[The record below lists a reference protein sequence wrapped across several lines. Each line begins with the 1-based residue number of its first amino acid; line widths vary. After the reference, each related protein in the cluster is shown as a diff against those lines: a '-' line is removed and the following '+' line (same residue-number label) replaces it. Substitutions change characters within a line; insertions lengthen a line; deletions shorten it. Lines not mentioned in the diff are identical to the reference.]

1 MGIEADHPLR
11 GVLMQELHSRMAMP
25 VKAPVEVFQAT
36 YLCTPAEGSACAGRL
51 LTVLDA
57 LPSPQAE
64 APRYGV
70 IATAI
75 AGRPAQVKWEHHTEF
90 LSVSV
95 AITGAHGEE
104 TRLAVETLLDGVFGP
119 LGARRLA
126 AVNVQVEQAEGQP
139 DPVALAARFPTGS
152 CAGAV
157 VNGGEAWVALDFHID
172 GDGYSR
178 ALIQNRGLTD
188 DRLGRLVQRILEIET
203 YRAAAFLAF
212 PQARET
218 MAILTDMERRLE
230 DTVGRIRDSKTPAED
245 RAILDSLTDLAVD
258 LGHLVTRNRWRFG
271 ASLAYGEIVSE
282 RLDELREDRIPGL
295 QRVGLFL
302 KRRLRPGIRTVEAAA
317 RLQGELAAGMERAQ
331 ASLRTRVDVGLSS
344 QSATLLTSLDRNSSM
359 HVRIQEAVEALSIVG
374 ITYYLVSLVEK
385 VMHGLP
391 ETEGWP
397 STSRIVAIAVPVCAG
412 VVAIAARW
420 LRRNVPH

>member
-1 MGIEADHPLR
+1 
-11 GVLMQELHSRMAMP
+11 MQELHSRMAMP
-25 VKAPVEVFQAT
+25 LRAPAEIFHVTF
-36 YLCTPAEGSACAGRL
+36 LCTPVEGTACAGRL
-51 LTVLDA
+51 LTALAA
-57 LPSPQAE
+57 LPSPEAE

-70 IATAI
+70 IETAI
-75 AGRPAQVKWEHHTEF
+75 AGRAAQVKWEHHTEF
-90 LSVSV
+90 LSTSV
-95 AITGAHGEE
+95 AVSGEAGAD
-104 TRLAVETLLDGVFGP
+104 TRPAVEALLDEVFSP
-119 LGARRLA
+119 LGPRRLA
-126 AVNVQVEQAEGQP
+126 AVHIQVEQADGLP
-139 DPVALAARFPTGS
+139 APRTLTARFPTGS

-157 VNGGEAWVALDFHID
+157 VNGGEALVALDFHID
-172 GDGYSR
+172 DDGYSR
-178 ALIQNRGLTD
+178 ALIQNWGLTE

-218 MAILTDMERRLE
+218 MAVLTEMERRLE
-230 DTVGRIRDSKTPAED
+230 GTVSRIRDSKTAAED

-282 RLDELREDRIPGL
+282 RLEELREERIPGL

-302 KRRLRPGIRTVEAAA
+302 KRRLRPGIRTVEAAD

-344 QSATLLTSLDRNSSM
+344 QSATLLTSLDRNSRM

-412 VVAIAARW
+412 VVAVAARW
-420 LRRNVPH
+420 LRRNMPH

>member
-1 MGIEADHPLR
+1 MGMESDHPLR
-11 GVLMQELHSRMAMP
+11 GVLMQELHSRMALP
-25 VKAPVEVFQAT
+25 LAAPAEVFHVT
-36 YLCTPAEGSACAGRL
+36 YLCTPAEGTACAARL
-51 LTVLDA
+51 LTVLGAAPATD
-57 LPSPQAE
+57 AE

-70 IATAI
+70 IATTI

-90 LSVSV
+90 LSTSV
-95 AITGAHGEE
+95 AVSGTDGDA
-104 TRLAVETLLDGVFGP
+104 TRLAVETLLDGVFAPMGP
-119 LGARRLA
+119 RRLA
-126 AVNVQVEQAEGQP
+126 AVHIRVEPADGAP
-139 DPVALAARFPTGS
+139 APHALTVRFPTGS

-157 VNGGEAWVALDFHID
+157 VNGGEALVALDFHID
-172 GDGYSR
+172 DDGYSR
-178 ALIQNRGLTD
+178 ALIQNWGLTN

-212 PQARET
+212 PQARDT
-218 MAILTDMERRLE
+218 MAALTDMERRLE
-230 DTVGRIRDSKTPAED
+230 EAVGRIRDSKTPAED
-245 RAILDSLTDLAVD
+245 RAILDSLTTLAVD

-271 ASLAYGEIVSE
+271 ASLAYGEIVNE
-282 RLDELREDRIPGL
+282 RLEELREERIPGL

-317 RLQGELAAGMERAQ
+317 RLQAELAAGMERAQ
-331 ASLRTRVDVGLSS
+331 ASLRTRVDVSLSS
-344 QSATLLTSLDRNSSM
+344 QSAALLTSLDRNSSM

-420 LRRNVPH
+420 LRRNMPH